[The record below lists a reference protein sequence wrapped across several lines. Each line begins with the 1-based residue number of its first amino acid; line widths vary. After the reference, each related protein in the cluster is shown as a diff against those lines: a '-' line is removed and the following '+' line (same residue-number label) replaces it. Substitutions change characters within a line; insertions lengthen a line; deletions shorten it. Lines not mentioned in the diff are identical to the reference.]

1 MKNKKV
7 RKQFEHTLFE
17 KDFEVNGVHKVS
29 AFYFPVLWCY
39 NMVLDYEQSS
49 RLPSKVVS
57 LTADQHRAIK

>member
-7 RKQFEHTLFE
+7 RKQFEQTLFE

-39 NMVLDYEQSS
+39 NIVLDYEQSS
-49 RLPSKVVS
+49 RLPSKVAS
-57 LTADQHRAIK
+57 LTADQLRGK